1 MRAMS
6 ISSRTTF
13 HVPKAKRQ
21 EDLLSGIE
29 KFDWED
35 LSEFRRIDRQL
46 RVCERVSQQFHTVK
60 VCKGII
66 TGPDI
71 CCNRS

>member
-6 ISSRTTF
+6 TSSRTTF
-13 HVPKAKRQ
+13 HVLKAKRQ
-21 EDLLSGIE
+21 ADLLSRLE

-35 LSEFRRIDRQL
+35 LSEFQRIDRQL
-46 RVCERVSQQFHTVK
+46 RVCERVSQKFHTVK
-60 VCKGII
+60 VSKGII

-71 CCNRS
+71 YCNRS